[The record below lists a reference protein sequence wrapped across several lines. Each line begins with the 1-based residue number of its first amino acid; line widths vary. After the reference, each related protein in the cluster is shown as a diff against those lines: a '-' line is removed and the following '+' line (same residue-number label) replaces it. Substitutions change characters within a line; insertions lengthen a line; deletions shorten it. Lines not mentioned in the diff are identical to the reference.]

1 MSDRAHGASV
11 SDLPQ
16 GAVVTDLAQGRE
28 TRGSQRP
35 WPLFLR
41 IFALMLITVLLV
53 QVLNFAALLLMP
65 PPPPTLFTTNRIAA
79 FARTGVDPAKLLTT
93 TISDRRPEP
102 TDSPRD
108 RRLGA
113 TIAAE
118 LGLPRAAVIVEAER
132 SGIPMFA
139 GALRPPMPMGP
150 PMDGR
155 RRPSGAVL
163 ENALFGPFVVSIDL
177 GAGRWRVI
185 RPGNGAMGPWR
196 MRIILWFLVALAVVA
211 PIAWAL
217 ARRVVEPIGRF
228 TAAVERLGR
237 DPRAAPVAL
246 TGPPEIA
253 DAAHAFNV
261 MQERLN
267 RYVEDRTTLIA
278 AVAHDLRTPLMR
290 LSLRLEKAPEDIRT
304 ASEQDIQEMS
314 DRIGAAMAFV
324 RDMTRHVRRQ
334 RLDLRS
340 LAESVTDEFTD
351 RGDQVALQAGDPL
364 TIEGDA
370 PSLKALIGNLI
381 GNAVK
386 YAGHAEM
393 ALYRDRD
400 MVVIEV
406 LDRGPGMK
414 PDDLARAFE
423 PFFRAEQSRN
433 RDTGG
438 IGLGLASVRA
448 VARGHGG
455 DATITPRAE
464 GGLCARVSLP
474 V

>member
-1 MSDRAHGASV
+1 MNVAIQDDVR
-11 SDLPQ
+11 
-16 GAVVTDLAQGRE
+16 
-28 TRGSQRP
+28 TRNLQRS

-65 PPPPTLFTTNRIAA
+65 PPTPIIFTTTRIAA
-79 FARTGVDPAKLLTT
+79 FARSGVDPAKLLKTE
-93 TISDRRPEP
+93 ISTRRPDP

-108 RRLGA
+108 ARLGA
-113 TIAAE
+113 TIATD
-118 LGLPRAAVIVEAER
+118 LGLPRGAVIVEAER

-150 PMDGR
+150 
-155 RRPSGAVL
+155 RPHRNFAAL

-177 GAGRWRVI
+177 GGGHWRVI
-185 RPGNGAMGPWR
+185 RPTSGAMGPWR

-217 ARRVVEPIGRF
+217 ARRVVKPIGRF

-237 DPRAAPVAL
+237 DPRAEPVTV

-253 DAAHAFNV
+253 EAAQAFNV
-261 MQERLN
+261 MQQRLN

-290 LSLRLEKAPEDIRT
+290 LSLRLEKAPDDIRT
-304 ASEQDIQEMS
+304 ASEEDIQEMS
-314 DRIGAAMAFV
+314 QRIGAAMAFV

-340 LAESVTDEFTD
+340 LAESVTDEFAD
-351 RGDQVALQAGDPL
+351 RGDDVVLQAGPPL
-364 TIEGDA
+364 ATEGDA
-370 PSLKALIGNLI
+370 ASLKALIGNLV

-386 YAGHAEM
+386 YAGHAETL
-393 ALYRDRD
+393 LYRDRD

-406 LDRGPGMK
+406 QDRGPGMK
-414 PDDLARAFE
+414 PDDLVRAFE
-423 PFFRAEQSRN
+423 PFFRAEQSRS

-448 VARGHGG
+448 VARAHGG
-455 DATITPRAE
+455 DATLETRPE
-464 GGLCARVSLP
+464 GGLRARVTLP
-474 V
+474 G